1 MRFLCTK
8 IDPFLDTVLSKK
20 ALMRMMRAVVLCK
33 RGRASATRNDHARRR
48 VEATRW
54 SSLPG
59 VRQCLIFCFARI
71 GGRAFA
77 QLRDRRWQTH
87 PTKRGAKLK
96 PMPSPIELQIDCV
109 SQSSAFSCAA
119 VAQTHELCR
128 QRQCQKSHDSA
139 EPNQLECGRAPATTT
154 LQATTP
160 ETKCKYIVQ
169 SHQRWS
175 CANYSHNASDN
186 TGN

>member
-1 MRFLCTK
+1 MHFVCTK
-8 IDPFLDTVLSKK
+8 IDPFLGTALSKK

-33 RGRASATRNDHARRR
+33 RGRASATRNDYARRR

-54 SSLPG
+54 SLPG

-119 VAQTHELCR
+119 FAQTHELCR
-128 QRQCQKSHDSA
+128 QHAHVSATRNRFQK
-139 EPNQLECGRAPATTT
+139 Q
-154 LQATTP
+154 
-160 ETKCKYIVQ
+160 
-169 SHQRWS
+169 
-175 CANYSHNASDN
+175 
-186 TGN
+186 

>member
-1 MRFLCTK
+1 MHFLGTK
-8 IDPFLDTVLSKK
+8 IDPFLGTVLSKK

-54 SSLPG
+54 SLPG

-119 VAQTHELCR
+119 FAQTHEFCR
-128 QRQCQKSHDSA
+128 QRAHVSASRNRFQK
-139 EPNQLECGRAPATTT
+139 Q
-154 LQATTP
+154 
-160 ETKCKYIVQ
+160 
-169 SHQRWS
+169 
-175 CANYSHNASDN
+175 
-186 TGN
+186 